1 MKVICK
7 GVGKGKTKG
16 CYKRI
21 IKLAKKKCNNILF
34 ITGNTLAAS
43 HNCFR
48 DFVLESKCKSII
60 SHISQ
65 IDYGKNIIR
74 CINGSTIRFVGMN
87 YYFKNR
93 EYFNRHIKI
102 IDNLDMVFPYIDTVS
117 VTKL

>member
-7 GVGKGKTKG
+7 GRGKGKTRG

-21 IKLAKKKCNNILF
+21 IKLAKRKCNNILF
-34 ITGNTLAAS
+34 ITGTTS
-43 HNCFR
+43 HTCFR
-48 DFVLESKCKSII
+48 DFILKSKCKSVI

-74 CINGSTIRFVGMN
+74 CINGSTIQFIGMD

-102 IDNLDMVFPYIDTVS
+102 IDNLDLVFPYIDTVS
-117 VTKL
+117 VNKL

>member
-7 GVGKGKTKG
+7 GRGKGKTKG

-34 ITGNTLAAS
+34 IAGKTFVTS
-43 HNCFR
+43 HACFG
-48 DFVLESKCKSII
+48 DFSRLLEDKCKSI
-60 SHISQ
+60 ISQ
-65 IDYGKNIIR
+65 IDYGKGIIR
-74 CINGSTIRFVGMN
+74 CINGSTIQFIGMD

-102 IDNLDMVFPYIDTVS
+102 IDNLDLVFPYIDTVS